1 MSRIGRF
8 MARLPWTRLQH
19 GFQEQIR
26 RRFFRLE
33 GAHPYQ
39 LLDADRQRVKEVL
52 ARNHFA
58 TWHVISYFYVHE
70 AFGEEVLNMRR
81 IESLDREGRFWQT
94 HVRGFTHPDGF
105 VVCPHFELC
114 PVEHPASHLDKV
126 GLNVPIGMRN
136 AAEIWEANGID
147 VIEASSLEE
156 SPPVD
161 PTAGVSDLD

>member
-52 ARNHFA
+52 
-58 TWHVISYFYVHE
+58 
-70 AFGEEVLNMRR
+70 NMRR
-81 IESLDREGRFWQT
+81 IESRDREGRFWQT

-147 VIEASSLEE
+147 VIEESSLEE

-161 PTAGVSDLD
+161 PTAGVSDLE